1 MATKMATGT
10 SSPAA
15 EFRAYPQRSASDNSS
30 RAGGGVMRAQVG
42 VALMLGAVYAAVL
55 SLVNR
60 AAPEAYMDEIFHIP
74 QTQKYCAGRFGLYVL
89 ATLYA
94 HGVAAVSGAAFCST
108 SVLRSINVLFAA
120 GNAFLFMKLRARIVP
135 SDSRPITHALMLATF
150 PIHFFF
156 TFLFYTD
163 SGAIFFV
170 LLMYYLAERVDL
182 RIYPSARG
190 SYVLSALS
198 GAVAV
203 FFRQTNIIWVVFV
216 AGTVVVK
223 CVELSHGSYIYGSTK
238 QDARLSDSIVVRHS
252 ARRVFINFLVVVCT
266 NLVSLLQLVWPF
278 VVIAAAFVVFLVKNG
293 GIVVGDKSNHQAG
306 FHGAQILYF
315 TVVLATGFGISLFTP
330 GNVKRFADSVRRN
343 AKDPKGLL
351 FMVCVVVMMML
362 VIVFFSPV
370 HPFML
375 ADNRHYTFYIW
386 RKFFLKHP
394 VAKYLPGS
402 LYVFFGWHCWMELRT
417 QKHCTIHLLEDI
429 NITH

>member
-1 MATKMATGT
+1 M
-10 SSPAA
+10 
-15 EFRAYPQRSASDNSS
+15 
-30 RAGGGVMRAQVG
+30 MRAQVG
-42 VALMLGAVYAAVL
+42 VVLALGVVYTVALV
-55 SLVNR
+55 LVNR
-60 AAPEAYMDEIFHIP
+60 DAPEAYMDEIFHIP
-74 QTQKYCAGRFGLYVL
+74 QTQKYCAGRFEEWDPKITTFPGLYVFS
-89 ATLYA
+89 TLYA
-94 HGVAAVSGAAFCST
+94 HGVAAVSDAAFCST
-108 SVLRSINVLFAA
+108 PVLRSINVLFAV
-120 GNAFLFMKLRARIVP
+120 GNAFLFMKLRTRIVP
-135 SDSRPITHALMLATF
+135 SDSHPITHALMLATF

-190 SYVLSALS
+190 SYVLSAL
-198 GAVAV
+198 
-203 FFRQTNIIWVVFV
+203 TNIIWVAFV

-223 CVELSHGSYIYGSTK
+223 CVELSHGSYIYG
-238 QDARLSDSIVVRHS
+238 

-266 NLVSLLQLVWPF
+266 NVVSLLQLVWPF
-278 VVIAAAFVVFLVKNG
+278 VAIAAAFVVFLVKNG

-315 TVVLATGFGISLFTP
+315 IVVLASGFGISLFTP
-330 GNVKRFADSVRRN
+330 GNVKRFADSVHRN
-343 AKDPKGLL
+343 AKDTKGLL
-351 FMVCVVVMMML
+351 FIVCVVVTMLL

-394 VAKYLPGS
+394 LAKYLPGS
-402 LYVFFGWHCWMELRT
+402 LYLFFGWRCWTELRR
-417 QKHCTIHLLEDI
+417 HRSPLWMLVYAIAVSLVLVPSPLV
-429 NITH
+429 